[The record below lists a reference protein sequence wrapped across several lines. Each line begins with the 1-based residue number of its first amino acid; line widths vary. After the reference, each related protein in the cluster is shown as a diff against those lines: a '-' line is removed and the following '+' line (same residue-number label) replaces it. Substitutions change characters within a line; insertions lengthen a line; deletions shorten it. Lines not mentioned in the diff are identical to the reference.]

1 MSSLE
6 YNFTNTWFNEIE
18 NTGVWDSLFAQLKP
32 TRVLEIGCF
41 EGRSTS
47 YLIEKLASCRDIE
60 VHCVDTWERGEDVY
74 ALNGLIEHEWTAV
87 EERFHHNIKVAQSK
101 VSHCSPSYYS

>member
-32 TRVLEIGCF
+32 IGVLEIGCF
-41 EGRSTS
+41 EGRSRVT
-47 YLIEKLASCRDIE
+47 LLR
-60 VHCVDTWERGEDVY
+60 
-74 ALNGLIEHEWTAV
+74 N
-87 EERFHHNIKVAQSK
+87 
-101 VSHCSPSYYS
+101 